1 MTPTV
6 GLSLNYCT
14 NVHPRFHR
22 RTTAPKK
29 QENCGALAR
38 PGAGRLTD
46 GATAADVGR
55 LLAEVEAAANAAGTA
70 AQEAQT
76 RALDLLLPRD
86 AVTVAR
92 REMDDA
98 SFTRD
103 RLSEAARR
111 LGERLNELRALE
123 KARAQRAEHE
133 RVQAERDRLAA
144 EMERMGEPI
153 AEIARLVAE
162 IDACDREIR
171 NLNATTGLALG
182 YIRPALAGWVKAQI
196 TRSPTIGGSS

>member
-1 MTPTV
+1 
-6 GLSLNYCT
+6 
-14 NVHPRFHR
+14 
-22 RTTAPKK
+22 
-29 QENCGALAR
+29 
-38 PGAGRLTD
+38 
-46 GATAADVGR
+46 
-55 LLAEVEAAANAAGTA
+55 
-70 AQEAQT
+70 
-76 RALDLLLPRD
+76 LDLLLPRD

-162 IDACDREIR
+162 IDACEGEIR

-182 YIRPALAGWVKAQI
+182 YIRPALAGWVKA
-196 TRSPTIGGSS
+196 

>member
-1 MTPTV
+1 MQ
-6 GLSLNYCT
+6 
-14 NVHPRFHR
+14 VHAHP
-22 RTTAPKK
+22 
-29 QENCGALAR
+29 
-38 PGAGRLTD
+38 
-46 GATAADVGR
+46 ADVGR

-92 REMDDA
+92 REMDDP

-153 AEIARLVAE
+153 AEIAASSLRSML
-162 IDACDREIR
+162 
-171 NLNATTGLALG
+171 ATARSGISTQRQAWPLATSGQL
-182 YIRPALAGWVKAQI
+182 
-196 TRSPTIGGSS
+196 